1 MSTDEALK
9 IIEQVTGQVQASREV
24 HRAIEQALQ
33 VLREAV
39 NRQDDI
45 IDQDG
50 PL

>member
-33 VLREAV
+33 VLRDACAKTS
-39 NRQDDI
+39 DDA
-45 IDQDG
+45 
-50 PL
+50 